1 MFFELTKLID
11 QHTFQVLNILGIY
24 TMSNRGKRG
33 VAKGSKHF
41 EGAVYEVK
49 FNNKKLPYGKTSSR
63 FMNDFNRACEKHFPY
78 WMEWKKIKG
87 EVWDHVWE
95 SIKV

>member
-1 MFFELTKLID
+1 
-11 QHTFQVLNILGIY
+11 
-24 TMSNRGKRG
+24 MSNRGKRG
-33 VAKGSKHF
+33 VAKGSRHF
-41 EGAVYEVK
+41 EGAVYEVR
-49 FNNKKLPYGKTSSR
+49 FSNKKLPCGENPNR

-95 SIKV
+95 SIKVLHYISIHILYLFSICIN